1 MKNRPMVLI
10 FAGCM
15 TGVAAVW
22 NEMSIT
28 AVFYFLLS
36 AIVFAVLIRKSK
48 NYLLIIAGLCLGLSV
63 MGMQKYSA
71 QKEWMKV
78 LNEQQNYYQSE
89 VIKVTNRDKGLTCLL
104 KRQGY
109 EGKILLYYSGDEDIY
124 PGDKIGVW
132 GSLEFWENSSN
143 PGEFSL
149 KNYYLSKG
157 IYFTSFSD
165 HIQILNYS
173 SGGMEYYFM
182 KCRQYFKDQIQK
194 QYSKDTIPLVQG
206 MLLGDKSEISD
217 VQKDEFRESGLIH
230 LLAVSGLHISMAG
243 RSIYNILR
251 KMGIN
256 FLISSFVGFL
266 TAGFYCILTGLSV
279 SAIRAWIMLGVYFLA
294 QITGRPYDLL
304 SAGAFAGILLL
315 LKRPFYILDTGFLL
329 SFTAVF
335 TIGSIQQM
343 ENQYKNYV
351 QKFLNSVKFP
361 LYIQMGML
369 PMMIYIQYE
378 SPVLSFLSNC
388 VAIPVA
394 SMAFEIAVCFLWVP
408 YVPIHR
414 VSDTMFRFVI
424 WLSRLKYGMI
434 TVGKVPL
441 FWVFIYYG
449 ILGIIINGNLKKNFT
464 FKMIGIYSGI
474 LILLITPM
482 IRMPAIVFM
491 DIGQGDCVMMN
502 TKGGMV
508 VIDGGSSSK
517 DHVGKYQMLPCLK
530 YYGYRKVKIAV
541 ITHLDSDHYSGI
553 LELLEMGKIEYLGLP
568 AVPKDQNYMKIEKIA
583 ERMNAKVFYLS
594 KGNKISGQDFYLD
607 IIHPQKNSS
616 LEKNAASLVMQGE
629 VFGYKILL
637 TGDVEKEGE
646 KVLKEEGLKNTE
658 IVKIAHHG
666 SKNSTSKEFLDIV
679 KPLTGIISCG
689 KNNRYGHPHQEV
701 MKRLK
706 EYHIKIRRTDQEGAV
721 IIKGRN

>member
-1 MKNRPMVLI
+1 MVLI

-36 AIVFAVLIRKSK
+36 AIVFAVLVRKSK

-230 LLAVSGLHISMAG
+230 LLAVSGVQTL
-243 RSIYNILR
+243 
-251 KMGIN
+251 
-256 FLISSFVGFL
+256 FL
-266 TAGFYCILTGLSV
+266 
-279 SAIRAWIMLGVYFLA
+279 VY
-294 QITGRPYDLL
+294 
-304 SAGAFAGILLL
+304 
-315 LKRPFYILDTGFLL
+315 
-329 SFTAVF
+329 
-335 TIGSIQQM
+335 M
-343 ENQYKNYV
+343 
-351 QKFLNSVKFP
+351 
-361 LYIQMGML
+361 
-369 PMMIYIQYE
+369 
-378 SPVLSFLSNC
+378 
-388 VAIPVA
+388 
-394 SMAFEIAVCFLWVP
+394 
-408 YVPIHR
+408 
-414 VSDTMFRFVI
+414 
-424 WLSRLKYGMI
+424 WL
-434 TVGKVPL
+434 
-441 FWVFIYYG
+441 
-449 ILGIIINGNLKKNFT
+449 
-464 FKMIGIYSGI
+464 
-474 LILLITPM
+474 
-482 IRMPAIVFM
+482 
-491 DIGQGDCVMMN
+491 
-502 TKGGMV
+502 
-508 VIDGGSSSK
+508 
-517 DHVGKYQMLPCLK
+517 
-530 YYGYRKVKIAV
+530 
-541 ITHLDSDHYSGI
+541 
-553 LELLEMGKIEYLGLP
+553 
-568 AVPKDQNYMKIEKIA
+568 
-583 ERMNAKVFYLS
+583 
-594 KGNKISGQDFYLD
+594 
-607 IIHPQKNSS
+607 
-616 LEKNAASLVMQGE
+616 
-629 VFGYKILL
+629 
-637 TGDVEKEGE
+637 
-646 KVLKEEGLKNTE
+646 
-658 IVKIAHHG
+658 
-666 SKNSTSKEFLDIV
+666 
-679 KPLTGIISCG
+679 
-689 KNNRYGHPHQEV
+689 
-701 MKRLK
+701 
-706 EYHIKIRRTDQEGAV
+706 
-721 IIKGRN
+721 